1 MIRNF
6 LNVIRH
12 FKAAFILN
20 LLGLAVAFTAFMM
33 IMMQVNHDM
42 TFDTCY
48 DDAQSIFRLDVKMD
62 GNGQAIVSRPL
73 ARLFIGSSPEIEA
86 GCIAEAR
93 SGTNFWHIE
102 TSDGRTGYSERY
114 WDVSSEILKVFAFR
128 MIEGDLNSLDAPG
141 SAVIPESMARRMFGN
156 SPATGQILHATAE
169 GDIDRTVT
177 GVYRDFPENASLQ
190 NIVYTSKNPKENY
203 DNWGNWNYYCF
214 VRLSDPAS
222 AGRIIEDFKE
232 NNRTIFGEDFSWEED
247 GFDLVLDPLP
257 DLHFKS
263 AGDFDGLPKANR
275 STVYALI
282 SIAFIILLIAGI
294 NFTNFST
301 ALTPMR
307 IKGINTRKVLGST
320 DSEIR
325 TGLVDEIVTVSVTA
339 YALSLLILYLAGM
352 TPPVSL
358 LDCSMALA
366 EHPGIIA
373 AGACASIVL
382 GILSSLWPAFYMT
395 SVPPAMVLKGSFGL
409 SPAGKRMRNA
419 LVGIQF
425 TASFA
430 LIIAA
435 SFMYLQNRFMLK
447 TPLGFEKDQV
457 IVTEINDKILNSRDA
472 FTEDLKKIAGVE
484 NVAFSQ
490 FTIAEGDYYM
500 TWGRDYKGENIS
512 FTCIP
517 VSHTFLDVMGIE
529 VTEGRNFR
537 NEDETGADG
546 CYIFNETAREQY
558 SMQAGETI
566 NGDEIIGF
574 IPDINF
580 ASLRQG
586 MSPMAFYMYGN
597 RHWGGMFRTAYIR
610 VAAGTDMKA
619 VRPEIEKTL
628 DRFDPEYPFS
638 VRFYDSILEGT
649 YQKEQRTGSL
659 ITLFSLVAIF
669 ISIVGVFSLVVFDC
683 QYRRKETAVRK
694 VLGATG
700 TEVTGMF
707 CRTYF
712 ILLCVCFAIGAP
724 VAWAAV
730 ERWAEGFA
738 YRSPLHWWVFPA
750 AFAAVT
756 AVTILTVVWQS
767 WKTANENPVNNL
779 RSE

>member
-1 MIRNF
+1 MLRN
-6 LNVIRH
+6 LWHVVRH

-33 IMMQVNHDM
+33 IMMQVRYDLD
-42 TFDTCY
+42 FDRCY
-48 DDAQSIFRLDVKMD
+48 DDADCIVRVDAVAG
-62 GNGQAIVSRPL
+62 GNAQAIITRPL
-73 ARLFIGSSPEIEA
+73 ARMLAESSPKVEA
-86 GCIAEAR
+86 ACITQA
-93 SGTNFWHIE
+93 STYTNFWQIE
-102 TSDGRTGYSERY
+102 SGGVRQGYNLEY
-114 WDVSSEILKVFAFR
+114 WDVSPEITEVFGFDMA
-128 MIEGDLNSLDAPG
+128 EGGTDALQTPG
-141 SAVIPESMARRMFGN
+141 SAIIPESLAARIFGGE
-156 SPATGQILHATAE
+156 SAIGHILPATSE
-169 GDIDRTVT
+169 YDIDRTIT
-177 GVYRDFPENASLQ
+177 GVYRDFPKNASMK
-190 NIVYTSKNPKENY
+190 NVVYTSMNPQENY

-263 AGDFDGLPKANR
+263 AGHFDGLPKANR

-325 TGLVDEIVTVSVTA
+325 TGLVGEIVTVSVTA

-352 TPPVSL
+352 TPLASL

-373 AGACASIVL
+373 AGACASVVL

-395 SVPPAMVLKGSFGL
+395 SVPPAMALKGSFGL
-409 SPAGKRMRNA
+409 SPTGKRMRNV

-597 RHWGGMFRTAYIR
+597 WHWGGMFRTAYIR

-712 ILLCVCFAIGAP
+712 ILLCICFAIGAP

-730 ERWAEGFA
+730 ERWTEGFA

-750 AFAAVT
+750 AFAAVA

>member
-1 MIRNF
+1 MLKN
-6 LNVIRH
+6 LWHVVRH

-33 IMMQVNHDM
+33 IMMQVRHEQ
-42 TFDTCY
+42 TFDRCY
-48 DDAQSIFRLDVKMD
+48 DGADRIVRLDVRVD
-62 GNGQAIVSRPL
+62 GDGQAIVNRPL
-73 ARLFIGSSPEIEA
+73 ARMFAQSSPEIEA
-86 GCIAEAR
+86 SCLMQAV
-93 SGTNFWHIE
+93 SGTQFLQIE
-102 TSDGRTGYSERY
+102 RNGVWQGYSLDY
-114 WDVSSEILKVFAFR
+114 WDVSPGITEVFGFD
-128 MIEGDLNSLDAPG
+128 MIEGDRKALETPH
-141 SAVIPESMARRMFGN
+141 SAIISESMARRLFGN
-156 SPATGQILHATAE
+156 ESAVGKLIGRDNQM
-169 GDIDRTVT
+169 TVT
-177 GVYRDFPENASLQ
+177 GVYRDFPRNATIR
-190 NIVYTSKNPKENY
+190 NILYTSMNPKENY

-263 AGDFDGLPKANR
+263 AGHFDGLPKANR

-325 TGLVDEIVTVSVTA
+325 TGLVGEIVTVSVTA

-352 TPPVSL
+352 TPLVSL

-373 AGACASIVL
+373 AGACASVVL

-395 SVPPAMVLKGSFGL
+395 SVPPAMALKGSFGL

-425 TASFA
+425 TSSFA

-457 IVTEINDKILNSRDA
+457 IVTEINDKIQNSRDA

-597 RHWGGMFRTAYIR
+597 WHWGGMFRTAYIR

-730 ERWAEGFA
+730 ERWTEGFA

-767 WKTANENPVNNL
+767 WKTANENSVNNL